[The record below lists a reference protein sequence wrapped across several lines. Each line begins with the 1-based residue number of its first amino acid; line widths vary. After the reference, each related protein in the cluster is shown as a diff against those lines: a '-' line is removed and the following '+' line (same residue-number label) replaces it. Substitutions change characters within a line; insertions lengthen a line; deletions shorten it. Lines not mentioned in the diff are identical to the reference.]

1 MIISLS
7 LILLRYDG
15 VVFPLH
21 TRGYVF
27 QPIPEKE
34 YENKNIVVY
43 LAMETYVKASLNDP
57 NQKMYERLRKKQLKA
72 SDVQKNFPGKQQAY
86 FPQLDI
92 DIFIMDSVI
101 GST

>member
-34 YENKNIVVY
+34 YENKNVVY

-57 NQKMYERLRKKQLKA
+57 NQKTYERLRE
-72 SDVQKNFPGKQQAY
+72 NNN
-86 FPQLDI
+86 
-92 DIFIMDSVI
+92 
-101 GST
+101 